1 MPEKNQVC
9 RAEITDISSDGNGVC
24 RIDGMAVFV
33 PMTAVGDVI
42 DVKIV
47 KVQKSFAFGI
57 IDSIITPS
65 PDRITDSCPV
75 YKTCGG
81 CQLRHISYEA
91 ECRMKQSVVENSFR
105 RIGGIEAEYD
115 SFIAADTCSRYRN
128 KAQFPVANVG
138 GRAVCGFFAPRS
150 HRLIPVTDC
159 GLQPEV
165 FTEILKVC
173 MEYINKKHISAYSE
187 ESHSG
192 IIRHIY
198 LRRGA
203 HSGEIMVCIVVRKE
217 ISRQLAPLC
226 RILEERFP
234 SIRSIVMNINPE
246 RTNVILGSRCVTLSG
261 SDVIT
266 DVMCGNTVEISPL
279 SFYQVNT
286 VQAERLYA
294 KALEYAAPKDTDIIA
309 DLYCGAGT
317 IGLSMAE
324 KCGKIVGVEIV
335 PEAVENAK
343 RNAKLNGIHNAEF
356 YCGDV
361 GKVFAEL
368 REKGCCP
375 DIIVVDP
382 PRKGCSEETLA
393 VIADAAPEKIVM
405 ISCNPST
412 AARDAAWLSQNNY
425 SAVKICGADLFP
437 RTRHVECIVCIQK
450 IEKKEGSKS

>member
-187 ESHSG
+187 
-192 IIRHIY
+192 
-198 LRRGA
+198 
-203 HSGEIMVCIVVRKE
+203 
-217 ISRQLAPLC
+217 
-226 RILEERFP
+226 
-234 SIRSIVMNINPE
+234 
-246 RTNVILGSRCVTLSG
+246 
-261 SDVIT
+261 
-266 DVMCGNTVEISPL
+266 
-279 SFYQVNT
+279 
-286 VQAERLYA
+286 
-294 KALEYAAPKDTDIIA
+294 
-309 DLYCGAGT
+309 
-317 IGLSMAE
+317 
-324 KCGKIVGVEIV
+324 
-335 PEAVENAK
+335 
-343 RNAKLNGIHNAEF
+343 
-356 YCGDV
+356 
-361 GKVFAEL
+361 
-368 REKGCCP
+368 
-375 DIIVVDP
+375 
-382 PRKGCSEETLA
+382 
-393 VIADAAPEKIVM
+393 
-405 ISCNPST
+405 
-412 AARDAAWLSQNNY
+412 
-425 SAVKICGADLFP
+425 
-437 RTRHVECIVCIQK
+437 
-450 IEKKEGSKS
+450 